1 MDKGTVIMRNAD
13 MNKEA
18 YLKNFPMEEEVVTDL
33 FGKKILKIGDHIIDE
48 LKKED
53 ITYSQAYA
61 SLQYVYDKLKYESN
75 FLKLD

>member
-1 MDKGTVIMRNAD
+1 
-13 MNKEA
+13 
-18 YLKNFPMEEEVVTDL
+18 MEKEVVADL
-33 FGKKILKIGDHIIDE
+33 FGKKVLKIGDHIIDE
-48 LKKED
+48 LKKEG

>member
-1 MDKGTVIMRNAD
+1 MDKGTVIMRNTD

-18 YLKNFPMEEEVVTDL
+18 YLKNFPMEKEVVTDL
-33 FGKKILKIGDHIIDE
+33 FGKKVPKIGDHIIDE
-48 LKKED
+48 LKKEG